1 MKLPVA
7 PLLRVALGAGALL
20 APLALHAA
28 GTSDRKVVID
38 VPQAPPAAPAKPA
51 PYDDKLSELAEIMG
65 SLDFIRNLCGA
76 QQEPQWKSMISQLI
90 DTEAKDE
97 PERKARLTAAFNRGY
112 RTFGA
117 IQTTCSPQLRATADK
132 YRIAGATL
140 ATEITA
146 RFGN

>member
-1 MKLPVA
+1 MKLLSA
-7 PLLRVALGAGALL
+7 SLGLLALCANALL
-20 APLALHAA
+20 APASALAA
-28 GTSDRKVVID
+28 GTADRKVIID
-38 VPQAPPAAPAKPA
+38 VPQQQPAAPAKPA

-65 SLDFIRNLCGA
+65 SLDFIRNLCGT
-76 QQEPQWKSMISQLI
+76 QQEPQWKSMASQLI
-90 DTEAKDE
+90 ETEAKDE

-117 IQTTCSPQLRATADK
+117 IQTSCNPQLRATADK